1 MLAPP
6 YISVRPYCLKTIHYF
21 VFVSFLAYHVND
33 YVYFFSG
40 SGRSSG
46 SYEYE
51 YSEHEY
57 DEHECEYYQP
67 RRAST
72 KWRCDGCRGQGE
84 H

>member
-1 MLAPP
+1 MIR
-6 YISVRPYCLKTIHYF
+6 YI
-21 VFVSFLAYHVND
+21 
-33 YVYFFSG
+33 FSG
-40 SGRSSG
+40 SGRFSG